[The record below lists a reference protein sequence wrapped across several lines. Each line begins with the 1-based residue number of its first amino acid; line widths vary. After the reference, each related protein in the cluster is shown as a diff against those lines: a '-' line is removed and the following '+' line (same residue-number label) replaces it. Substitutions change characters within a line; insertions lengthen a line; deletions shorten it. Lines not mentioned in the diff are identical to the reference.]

1 MQRPILV
8 PRVYIILDRT
18 HTHTHTY
25 THTHTHKHT
34 HTHTDRQS
42 FQAILGESP
51 ENLKKPLVYGKFYPP
66 EFLTKKPAFRK
77 NMMAQPSF

>member
-1 MQRPILV
+1 MQRAILV

-18 HTHTHTY
+18 HTHTHT
-25 THTHTHKHT
+25 HTH
-34 HTHTDRQS
+34 RQS

>member
-18 HTHTHTY
+18 HTHTHT
-25 THTHTHKHT
+25 HTHTE
-34 HTHTDRQS
+34 TDRQS

>member
-1 MQRPILV
+1 MQRPILD

-18 HTHTHTY
+18 HTHTL
-25 THTHTHKHT
+25 THTHTHT
-34 HTHTDRQS
+34 HTHRQS